1 MNVLIIAIMIKII
14 HMNIIIFVII
24 HVQMELI
31 FLPQTIIYVKMTL
44 YVKST
49 IIMINQNVLM
59 KSQKDI
65 I

>member
-1 MNVLIIAIMIKII
+1 MNALIIAMKMKII
-14 HMNIIIFVII
+14 HMNIIILAIY